1 MPAGCR
7 RLFGLVGRDRRQTR
21 CRASEPVIDRRRV
34 RMFAHL
40 QPRESRLTESLDVLA
55 TILHSR
61 YPLVI
66 PVVVP
71 LDRGWVTSP
80 GLVDDAIASI

>member
-1 MPAGCR
+1 
-7 RLFGLVGRDRRQTR
+7 
-21 CRASEPVIDRRRV
+21 
-34 RMFAHL
+34 MFAHL
-40 QPRESRLTESLDVLA
+40 QPRESRLTDSLDVLA

-61 YPLVI
+61 YPAVQPLVEAGRVLRRRVILRVRLVI